1 MQNSFEE
8 NQGKKLIEAR
18 LISYYTKKLQ
28 KSTILESQQQRIC
41 AQMILNHLHELQ
53 CEKHLLEGLE
63 NFFNQKNGHKRGHI
77 LQANDLNL
85 KNLISTKLSPSH
97 ESVIQKML
105 QQYIARETPEPK
117 RQSRFEHI
125 KNKSQSLQQLN
136 GGRVVRQEYISPVE
150 YMRKLKT
157 CFGHALHPDNQ
168 DQEDPYIPVYNVI
181 YDRTG
186 QLLLTGDDLGL
197 IKIWSASNGLLLQ
210 SLKGHTMAINS
221 MDISYCNKYLASC
234 SNDGLVIVWDIQIG
248 KPVAALKEAQDDPI
262 LVLVFY
268 QSNSE
273 NVNYLTV
280 ASEKGYVYIYDVQDL
295 IKCNGSILGTQFN
308 TKIKQSAI
316 KHEAD
321 IIRLNVNYNKSNK
334 GKVNGILCMEFNKQ
348 GYLAMGT
355 DQGEII
361 IFDKPENLSKAIN
374 KVEWREHS
382 GTVHLARWSKD
393 GDQLLT
399 ASFDGS
405 ARLWKWQEGG
415 IAANQ
420 HNRSQVLL
428 KYKSTEGRRV
438 GEIQCFA
445 IAWSAKSTYALA
457 SFSKKLK
464 KKGDEEKSKTQ
475 IQVYSTHENQVIHCM
490 DQESLSQLKLDS
502 HVVFLEAHPIFEEVA
517 LSADENGLII
527 LWNVQKGIPLKVF
540 HERGYHLKLPN
551 LEVPLKDGCFSP
563 NGMTFVVSTDYG
575 SFSIYGYGV
584 QEIFDQ
590 TPVEQFYVSDSEHPI
605 IDESDGFRVMA
616 LDSDMEFCY
625 VDRGSICNFYRMPY
639 HYHFQNNFKT
649 LFPYLISQDYQ
660 GKKSVNLQKPKLFT
674 YIQMSKGIT
683 IDNMKNEEM
692 FQGYFAEMKQMEIKI
707 IHDIKEQMRIQDQVR
722 IQKLEGEI
730 IDVANQ
736 PIPERSPS
744 NHNVK
749 LIKKTEQK
757 SGELIKRALIKD
769 DEDSSSQI
777 SQQVAQQSINNNNE
791 SKKQSQRRKKVIESE
806 SESEEKISK
815 QSNQNMKEDA
825 QIEQSPLLTR
835 SRRNQR
841 NQQSRLVILNSHRQQ
856 NDLRRNR
863 SQVTEQCTR
872 CRILMDNVVRC
883 PECKSAFHQECSEI
897 RLFVSELDFGT
908 QKRICINCMAQFQRK
923 KQAQTRQGDHVR
935 DKYLTDD
942 TNSPQIGDDVIFF
955 TKGYEQY
962 LQKCLQNLDLSE
974 LSIDSASK
982 KTIVFPGD
990 VLTDQESA
998 NFAYCKVLNINYIFP
1013 VINTVFKR
1021 QVNQNSYIIQVFEL
1035 QTKDL
1040 IFKCF
1045 YSYDCDPYLIL
1056 EESYASSVRQIRP
1069 YLNQQ
1074 QLSFQTDAD
1083 KDNGFGHQYQFIAQ
1097 ETPDVY
1103 LHASDWQVL
1112 KCKRISDDT
1121 YQLRNQKSMIAYC
1134 HLNFWE
1140 IASMVNKS
1148 NKPIEIQGASL
1159 QSALTTNEAQQINK
1173 DINAMIK
1180 KQTKIS
1186 FFFSNEVDV
1195 QQYPEY
1201 LDFVPLMSYITLIQR
1216 RLEND
1221 FYRSKDQILNDV
1233 ERIRSNAYIFNPPKS
1248 EVCELADKLANILHS
1263 IVNGDQIQKQQVI
1276 IQVRE
1281 IQTRK
1286 KKKLF

>member
-18 LISYYTKKLQ
+18 LISYYTRKLQ

-105 QQYIARETPEPK
+105 QQYIAREIPEPK
-117 RQSRFEHI
+117 RQQRFESI
-125 KNKSQSLQQLN
+125 RNKSQLLQQLN
-136 GGRVVRQEYISPVE
+136 GGRVVRQDLLSSVDF
-150 YMRKLKT
+150 MRKLKT

-268 QSNSE
+268 QGNTQ
-273 NVNYLTV
+273 NVNYLAV

-316 KHEAD
+316 KHHTE
-321 IIRLNVNYNKSNK
+321 IIRLNVNYNKVNK

-361 IFDKPENLSKAIN
+361 IFDKPENLFKTIN

-382 GTVHLARWSKD
+382 ATVHLARWSKD

-415 IAANQ
+415 ITANQ
-420 HNRSQVLL
+420 HNRSQVVL

-490 DQESLSQLKLDS
+490 DQESLPQLKLDS
-502 HVVFLEAHPIFEEVA
+502 HVVFLEAHPIYEEVA

-527 LWNVQKGIPLKVF
+527 LWNVQKGVPLKVF

-575 SFSIYGYGV
+575 SFSIYGFGI

-590 TPVEQFYVSDSEHPI
+590 TPIEQFYVSDSEHPI

-639 HYHFQNNFKT
+639 HYNFQNNFKA
-649 LFPYLISQDYQ
+649 LFPYLISNQDYQ
-660 GKKSVNLQKPKLFT
+660 GKKSVNLQKAKLFT
-674 YIQMSKGIT
+674 YQQMSKGVA

-707 IHDIKEQMRIQDQVR
+707 INDIKEQMRIQDQVR
-722 IQKLEGEI
+722 IQKLECEI
-730 IDVANQ
+730 VEVANQ
-736 PIPERSPS
+736 PIQERSPS
-744 NHNVK
+744 SHNAK

-757 SGELIKRALIKD
+757 SVELIKRALIKD
-769 DEDSSSQI
+769 DEDSSPQI
-777 SQQVAQQSINNNNE
+777 SQQLPQQINININE

-806 SESEEKISK
+806 SEEENSK
-815 QSNQNMKEDA
+815 QSIIKDEVQA
-825 QIEQSPLLTR
+825 EQSPLQTR

-841 NQQSRLVILNSHRQQ
+841 PLQIRLQILNNHRQQ
-856 NDLRRNR
+856 NELRRNR

-872 CRILMDNVVRC
+872 CRILMDTVVRC
-883 PECKSAFHQECSEI
+883 PECKSAYHQECSEV
-897 RLFVSELDFGT
+897 RLFLSELDFGT
-908 QKRICINCMAQFQRK
+908 QKRICINCMAQFQKK
-923 KQAQTRQGDHVR
+923 KQPQIRQGDILR

-962 LQKCLQNLDLSE
+962 LQKCLHNLDLSE
-974 LSIDSASK
+974 LSIDSLSK

-990 VLTDQESA
+990 ILIDQESA
-998 NFAYCKVLNINYIFP
+998 NFVYCKVLNINYIFP
-1013 VINTVFKR
+1013 VINTAFKR
-1021 QVNQNSYIIQVFEL
+1021 QINQNSYIIQVFEL

-1056 EESYASSVRQIRP
+1056 EQSYTSSVKQIRP
-1069 YLNQQ
+1069 FLNQSQ
-1074 QLSFQTDAD
+1074 ITFQTDAD

-1097 ETPDVY
+1097 ETPDNY
-1103 LHASDWQVL
+1103 LNASDWQVL
-1112 KCKRISDDT
+1112 KCKRINDET

-1140 IASMVNKS
+1140 IASMINKS

-1159 QSALTTNEAQQINK
+1159 QSALTTNEAQQINR
-1173 DINAMIK
+1173 DINSMIK
-1180 KQTKIS
+1180 KQTKIA

-1195 QQYPEY
+1195 QQYPKY

-1233 ERIRSNAYIFNPPKS
+1233 ERIRNNAYIFNPPKS
-1248 EVCELADKLANILHS
+1248 DVCELADKLANILHS
-1263 IVNGDQIQKQQVI
+1263 IVNGEYLQQQASVQI
-1276 IQVRE
+1276 RE